1 VQLATAEIRQTKV
14 RFALLIG
21 AIGLLG
27 FLILLQ
33 EALLGALL
41 TSFRGALEN
50 QDAEVV
56 VFADSADR
64 NLESS
69 VLLDAQLEEIAAVEG
84 VERVGI
90 IGEDTVTALVPGS
103 EDGADGETTDV
114 TLWGY
119 LPDGPGVPTTLVG
132 GRLPEGPGEALAS
145 ADSAA
150 DGFDIGEVVTVV
162 GAGAPGEL
170 KVVGLADDVRY
181 AVAPTLLVTFDTYTE
196 IKTALNPNAIAV
208 PASIA
213 TVELADGADADTV
226 AEAIT
231 DAVEGTDALP
241 TTVAIEE
248 LPGVRSVSS
257 TLTAIVGLAYVVV
270 ALVIG
275 FFFAIL
281 TAQKRESLTL
291 LHALGAPRSWLI
303 VNAAAQMLLVLLA
316 GMAVAVAFT
325 WLSVWGIR
333 SGGGGLPVQLDAAG
347 TIRTVVVI
355 VVLAAIALIPSALRV
370 RRLDV
375 TEAVQRPS
383 LGGLS

>member
-1 VQLATAEIRQTKV
+1 VRLAAAEIRQTKV

-41 TSFRGALEN
+41 VTFRGALEN

-69 VLLDAQLEEIAAVEG
+69 VLLDQQLADIATVEG

-103 EDGADGETTDV
+103 DDGTNGDTTDV

-119 LPDGPGVPTTLVG
+119 LPEGPGVPTTLRE

-145 ADSAA
+145 VDSAA
-150 DGFDIGEVVTVV
+150 DGFDLGEVITLV
-162 GAGAPGEL
+162 GAEGPGEL
-170 KVVGLADDVRY
+170 EVVGLADDVRY
-181 AVAPTLLVTFDTYTE
+181 AVAPTLLVTFDTYAE
-196 IKTALNPNAIAV
+196 IKTALNPNARAV

-213 TVELADGADADTV
+213 TVQLAEGADAETV

-231 DAVEGTDALP
+231 DTVEGTDALP
-241 TTVAIEE
+241 TGVAIEE
-248 LPGVRSVSS
+248 LPGVRSVST

-291 LHALGAPRSWLI
+291 LYALGAPRRWLLA
-303 VNAAAQMLLVLLA
+303 NAVAQMLVVLLA
-316 GMAVAVAFT
+316 GMAVAVGFT

-333 SGGGGLPVQLDAAG
+333 SGGGGLPVRLDAAG
-347 TIRTVVVI
+347 TARTVVVI
-355 VVLAAIALIPSALRV
+355 LLLAAVALVPSALRV